1 MGELGPILYKQYKC
15 MIYKVD
21 FTSLKA
27 RNMKSKKI
35 ESEARRISIGLV
47 KDVLE
52 NIFDSCEIETTNTGN
67 AEEPPS
73 DSNKRK
79 CEEELVISSRTTRS
93 RKTQKVEKNSGVF
106 LPSDP
111 SSASVPVAEI
121 PRLGSRIKLDN
132 TAALAESN
140 KAILDSLPVLEK
152 LRSLSRTGS
161 VKDEGSV
168 SEVGDI
174 SDKDSVASGA
184 ISKSSK
190 KNKNGKKSTGK
201 SNGKNKKVNTRS
213 SKGKGRRT
221 ILKKKPVKSISANAT
236 ATTSERVYFKG
247 QFYSKGDIVSVVNAG
262 DDDTYY
268 AQLRGF
274 LTDQYSD
281 KYGVITWLLPTTSSP
296 PPNEG
301 FHPATYILGPEE
313 DLPRNLEVF
322 SFVMRAPDDYF
333 YNRRAPYKTDNIP
346 EDSNFTS
353 VRLGPRLRKN
363 VDGKDIFVGLY

>member
-1 MGELGPILYKQYKC
+1 
-15 MIYKVD
+15 
-21 FTSLKA
+21 
-27 RNMKSKKI
+27 MKSKKI

-52 NIFDSCEIETTNTGN
+52 HIFDSSEIETTNTG
-67 AEEPPS
+67 EDPPS

-93 RKTQKVEKNSGVF
+93 SKSQKVEKNSGVF

-111 SSASVPVAEI
+111 SLVSSTEI

-190 KNKNGKKSTGK
+190 RNKNGKKSTGK
-201 SNGKNKKVNTRS
+201 SSGKNKKVNTRS

-247 QFYSKGDIVSVVNAG
+247 NERNLNLHLVFIRSFLGQFYSKGDIVSVVNAG
-262 DDDTYY
+262 DDDIYY

-333 YNRRAPYKTDNIP
+333 YNRRAPYKTDNLP
-346 EDSNFTS
+346 PDSNFTS
-353 VRLGPRLRKN
+353 IRLGPRLRKN